1 MHTQNRALSEKYFV
15 LHYIGTEVSSFSG
28 CFEKIPFTCLNWE
41 KQNGGCFLKN
51 IYPFTNFHWEKASG
65 HLETKNIY
73 PFTYSEFGVPF
84 WGVF

>member
-15 LHYIGTEVSSFSG
+15 LHYIGTVVGPFSG

-41 KQNGGCFLKN
+41 RQNGGVFGKIFIPSLISTGRRLLDTLKR
-51 IYPFTNFHWEKASG
+51 
-65 HLETKNIY
+65 KNIY